1 MTNKLCKPEQI
12 EKQVDLILAKQHPKG
27 QIPELWDGRTAMR
40 IVRSIRKLMNM
51 KWVQSITTKNA
62 FFKHTI
68 LTLSGRSIFTILGVV
83 TGIIT
88 ARILGPQGKGE
99 LQAVIL
105 WPQVLTWVCSMGMGW
120 ANVYLFAK
128 EPGQRS
134 KLLAN
139 SFFAALAFGLV
150 GILVGEAI
158 IPKLLSGYP
167 EHIVLLLRTF
177 LLFVPLLLF
186 SSLLQ
191 GLFQGCQNFV
201 FYNIMWVLPNLL
213 YAFSLIVLLLLA
225 KLTVESAI
233 YSWMW
238 IHVVTLLLKLWLVSR
253 IVPLSIS
260 PSLSIFKQT
269 LNYGIKSHIG
279 DISYIL
285 SNNLDQMFVIPIL
298 SPLEF
303 GIYSVAVRMSRTIV
317 LIPEAIMAVLIPEA
331 SRRTSKDAGNLT
343 LWLIQLSF
351 VVITILCVLLFIIA
365 PYLIEFLF
373 GGRFLGTIEPFRIL
387 LVGSVFLGMGSIVDG
402 GLKGMGR
409 PLQVSYANWI
419 CIAVLALSLSILVPL
434 YGTTGAALSYNL
446 GFLSRFIVL
455 LMMFRKEQPISI
467 GKLLSFRD
475 NKLLTTLRNRK
486 IS

>member
-1 MTNKLCKPEQI
+1 
-12 EKQVDLILAKQHPKG
+12 
-27 QIPELWDGRTAMR
+27 
-40 IVRSIRKLMNM
+40 M
-51 KWVQSITTKNA
+51 KYITTKNA
-62 FFKHTI
+62 VGMKGYVLRMSFFKHMI
-68 LTLSGRSIFTILGVV
+68 LTITGRGIFTILGVV

-88 ARILGPQGKGE
+88 ARVLGPQGKGE

-105 WPQVLTWVCSMGMGW
+105 WPQVLTWLCSMGMGW
-120 ANVYLFAK
+120 ANVFFFAK

-134 KLLAN
+134 KLVAN
-139 SFFAALAFGLV
+139 SFLFALTFGLV
-150 GILVGEAI
+150 GILIGEAI

-177 LLFVPLLLF
+177 FLFVPLLLF
-186 SSLLQ
+186 SSLLL
-191 GLFQGCQNFV
+191 GVFQGCQNFV

-213 YAFSLIVLLLLA
+213 YAFSLVVLLLLT

-233 YSWMW
+233 YSWMG
-238 IHVVTLLLKLWLVSR
+238 IHVVSLLLKLWLVSR
-253 IVPLSIS
+253 LVPLSIS
-260 PSLSIFKQT
+260 PSFSIFKRT

-303 GIYSVAVRMSRTIV
+303 GIYSIAVRMSRTIV
-317 LIPEAIMAVLIPEA
+317 LIPGAIMAVLIPEA
-331 SRRTSKDAGNLT
+331 SRRTSKDAGDLT

-351 VVITILCVLLFIIA
+351 VILTILCVVLFIIA

-373 GGRFLGTIEPFRIL
+373 GERYLGTIEPFRIL
-387 LVGSVFLGMGSIVDG
+387 LIGSVFLGIGSIVDG
-402 GLKGMGR
+402 GLKGTWR

-419 CIAVLALSLSILVPL
+419 CIAVLAPCLSILVPL
-434 YGTTGAALSYNL
+434 YGTTGAALSYDL
-446 GFLSRFIVL
+446 GFLSRFLVL
-455 LMMFRKEQPISI
+455 LIVFVKEQKISI
-467 GKLLSFRD
+467 GKLLSFKD

-486 IS
+486 TA